1 MFSGSI
7 SGTQRYEVLK
17 RAKFHCELCGIP
29 AEEKALEV
37 DHIIPRNKGDSD
49 DISNLQALCYSCNA
63 MKRDTDDTDFREIRE
78 SYRKLE
84 PSCLFCKID
93 KDRIIIQNELT
104 YVIRD
109 AYPVTDLHSLVIP
122 KRHVDSYFELGQA
135 EINACTRLLNEIKQQ
150 IEFTDKMVTGFNIGI
165 NSGKSAG
172 QTVSH
177 CHIHLI
183 PRRDGD
189 IEDPRGGVRHIIPGK
204 GFY

>member
-1 MFSGSI
+1 
-7 SGTQRYEVLK
+7 
-17 RAKFHCELCGIP
+17 
-29 AEEKALEV
+29 
-37 DHIIPRNKGDSD
+37 
-49 DISNLQALCYSCNA
+49 
-63 MKRDTDDTDFREIRE
+63 MKRDTDETDFREIRE
-78 SYRKLE
+78 SYRKVE
-84 PSCLFCKID
+84 PGCLFCKIG

-109 AYPVTDLHSLVIP
+109 TYPVTDLHSLVIP

-135 EINACTRLLNEIKQQ
+135 EINACTRLLNETKQQ

-172 QTVSH
+172 QTISH